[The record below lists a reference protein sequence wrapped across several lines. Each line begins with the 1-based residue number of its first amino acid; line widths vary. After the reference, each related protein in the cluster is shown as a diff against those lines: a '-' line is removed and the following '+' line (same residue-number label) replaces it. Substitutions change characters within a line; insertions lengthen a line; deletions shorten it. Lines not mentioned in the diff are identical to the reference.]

1 MEKRG
6 ERRGGDG
13 ATRLKDELFK
23 TIAAA
28 EMVKRNSIVQNE
40 NTLKIESVVWE

>member
-13 ATRLKDELFK
+13 VTRLKEELFK

-28 EMVKRNSIVQNE
+28 EMVKK
-40 NTLKIESVVWE
+40 KIQFFKMKAP